1 MWLQGRAG
9 DVRHPDLGAG
19 GVHTPPRQ
27 APPPSPQTAAVAAV
41 AQPPVILHDRGRAI
55 EWKAAR
61 PGW

>member
-1 MWLQGRAG
+1 
-9 DVRHPDLGAG
+9 
-19 GVHTPPRQ
+19 
-27 APPPSPQTAAVAAV
+27 V